1 MNSTR
6 KRSMS
11 QPRSLT
17 RSKRR
22 KLSMPNRNRQNFS
35 LLMGTRSQD
44 WSNRIRPK
52 KEKAPIQSEPMQPTQ
67 SVKKSIRNSIKNSMR
82 NPTKNS
88 MRKSRPIKIKLK
100 KIRIVSAHAVSK
112 QRLTYNSMLVLL
124 KKMANMLIAGSKLK
138 DIMESLSKKIGGNY
152 RALLS
157 RGNPDKECGAAAS
170 MANNEGEQMC
180 PAFKYRTS
188 NFRQNQSKEK
198 DQRDYSK
205 NMQYNAELPFAWI
218 KEDIIEDNKWKKK
231 MMKKPF
237 KPTGKGACGDC
248 WLCGL
253 PVQFYYNNELVTG
266 CGECEHIGAISA
278 SFLTG
283 MLSSAGLYAQVYNYG
298 SAHVHCNQ
306 RKGQKLS
313 VKFDN
318 RNLKWVIDENGTRD
332 IINSI
337 RTPIIHNSEYDL
349 EFIKNRGKMNQS
361 DMKSRIISVSNNW
374 CKATNAILSAHKEKV
389 ELADRLCNIM
399 ILTIEPIKNKIITD
413 MDIEDA
419 EEDEDADQDRMEVEG
434 GRVPEVNRELNPEH
448 VLNINKQSYNKV
460 DVNNK
465 EIWLENN
472 VKNEK
477 ETDGEWL
484 NRMFNEDPEL
494 MQTLL
499 GNLIQSI
506 DATLEKLYDE
516 ADIKEINDVMNE
528 T

>member
-218 KEDIIEDNKWKKK
+218 KEDIIEDNTWTKK
-231 MMKKPF
+231 
-237 KPTGKGACGDC
+237 
-248 WLCGL
+248 
-253 PVQFYYNNELVTG
+253 N
-266 CGECEHIGAISA
+266 
-278 SFLTG
+278 
-283 MLSSAGLYAQVYNYG
+283 
-298 SAHVHCNQ
+298 
-306 RKGQKLS
+306 
-313 VKFDN
+313 
-318 RNLKWVIDENGTRD
+318 DE
-332 IINSI
+332 
-337 RTPIIHNSEYDL
+337 
-349 EFIKNRGKMNQS
+349 K
-361 DMKSRIISVSNNW
+361 
-374 CKATNAILSAHKEKV
+374 
-389 ELADRLCNIM
+389 
-399 ILTIEPIKNKIITD
+399 TI
-413 MDIEDA
+413 
-419 EEDEDADQDRMEVEG
+419 
-434 GRVPEVNRELNPEH
+434 
-448 VLNINKQSYNKV
+448 
-460 DVNNK
+460 
-465 EIWLENN
+465 
-472 VKNEK
+472 
-477 ETDGEWL
+477 
-484 NRMFNEDPEL
+484 
-494 MQTLL
+494 
-499 GNLIQSI
+499 
-506 DATLEKLYDE
+506 
-516 ADIKEINDVMNE
+516 
-528 T
+528 